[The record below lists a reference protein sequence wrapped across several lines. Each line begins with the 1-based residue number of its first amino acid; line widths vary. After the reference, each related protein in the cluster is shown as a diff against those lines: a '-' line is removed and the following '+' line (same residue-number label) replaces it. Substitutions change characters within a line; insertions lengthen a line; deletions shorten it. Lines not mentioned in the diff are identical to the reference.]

1 MPYSSEVKYLEKVQD
16 ITLDEAT
23 LKYGQAHQPW
33 TDDLDTELTVMY
45 NDDITLRDIANHFG
59 RTVGEVESRVKE
71 LGCRG

>member
-1 MPYSSEVKYLEKVQD
+1 
-16 ITLDEAT
+16 DEAT

-59 RTVGEVESRVKE
+59 RTKGAISSRIKK
-71 LGCRG
+71 LGLNG